1 MDKGIYVALGSLK
14 ADKVKQGN
22 AIHDVANVS
31 TIGFK
36 KAFEAKVTTYRVDI
50 PETLTSR
57 YFRTADYI
65 GKVNLE
71 AGTRIATDNDLD
83 IFIEGQG
90 VMGVYK
96 DSGELAFTRRGD
108 LRIDAE
114 GRMVNGEN
122 RIVASDAGGDIILE
136 PGFLYKISKEGVIY
150 GSNPEEEVAEEVEFG
165 RLLLRDA
172 SNVDLEK
179 MEDGLFKV
187 VGEPPGDFAGGD
199 NTIYVTDRALEGSSV
214 KTFEILAQMIELE
227 RSYEMKINIVKTLSE
242 LGESSNS
249 LMRVT

>member
-1 MDKGIYVALGSLK
+1 MDKGIYTALSSIK
-14 ADKVKQGN
+14 ADRLKQGN
-22 AIHDVANVS
+22 SIHDVSNVS

-36 KAFEAKVTTYRVDI
+36 KAFETSITTYRVDV
-50 PETLTSR
+50 PGALTSR
-57 YFRTADYI
+57 YFRTADYL

-71 AGTRIATDNDLD
+71 PGTRIATDNDLD

-90 VMGVYK
+90 VLGVFN

-108 LRIDAE
+108 LRIDSQD
-114 GRMVNGEN
+114 RLVNGEN
-122 RIVASDAGGDIILE
+122 RIISSADGGDITLE
-136 PGFLYKISKEGVIY
+136 QGFLYKISKEGVIY
-150 GSNPEEEVAEEVEFG
+150 GSNPEEEIAEEVEFG

-172 SNVDLEK
+172 SNVTLEK

-187 VGEPPGDFAGGD
+187 LGELPGDFVGGE

-214 KTFEILAQMIELE
+214 KTFDVLAQMIELE

>member
-1 MDKGIYVALGSLK
+1 M
-14 ADKVKQGN
+14 
-22 AIHDVANVS
+22 
-31 TIGFK
+31 
-36 KAFEAKVTTYRVDI
+36 
-50 PETLTSR
+50 
-57 YFRTADYI
+57 
-65 GKVNLE
+65 
-71 AGTRIATDNDLD
+71 
-83 IFIEGQG
+83 
-90 VMGVYK
+90 
-96 DSGELAFTRRGD
+96 
-108 LRIDAE
+108 
-114 GRMVNGEN
+114 
-122 RIVASDAGGDIILE
+122 
-136 PGFLYKISKEGVIY
+136 IY

>member
-1 MDKGIYVALGSLK
+1 MDKGIYTALSSIK
-14 ADKVKQGN
+14 ADRLKQGN
-22 AIHDVANVS
+22 SIHDVSNVS

-36 KAFEAKVTTYRVDI
+36 KAFETNITTYRVDV
-50 PETLTSR
+50 PGALTSR
-57 YFRTADYI
+57 YFRTADYL

-71 AGTRIATDNDLD
+71 PGTRIATDNDLD

-90 VMGVYK
+90 VLGVFN

-108 LRIDAE
+108 LRIDSQD
-114 GRMVNGEN
+114 RLVNGEN
-122 RIVASDAGGDIILE
+122 RIISSEDGGDITLE
-136 PGFLYKISKEGVIY
+136 EGFLYKISKEGVIY
-150 GSNPEEEVAEEVEFG
+150 GSNPEEEIAEEVEFG

-172 SNVDLEK
+172 SNVTLEK

-187 VGEPPGDFAGGD
+187 LGELPGDFVGGE

-214 KTFEILAQMIELE
+214 KTFDVLAQMIELE

>member
-1 MDKGIYVALGSLK
+1 MDKGIYTALSSIK
-14 ADKVKQGN
+14 ADRLKQGN
-22 AIHDVANVS
+22 SIHDVSNVS

-36 KAFEAKVTTYRVDI
+36 KAHETNITTYRVDV
-50 PETLTSR
+50 PGALTSR
-57 YFRTADYI
+57 YFRTADYL

-71 AGTRIATDNDLD
+71 PGTRIATDNDLD

-90 VMGVYK
+90 VLGVFN

-108 LRIDAE
+108 LRIDSQD
-114 GRMVNGEN
+114 RLVNGEN
-122 RIVASDAGGDIILE
+122 RIISSEDGGDITLE
-136 PGFLYKISKEGVIY
+136 EGFLYKISKEGVIY
-150 GSNPEEEVAEEVEFG
+150 GSNPEEEIAEEVEFG

-172 SNVDLEK
+172 SNVTLEK

-187 VGEPPGDFAGGD
+187 LGELPGDFVGGE
-199 NTIYVTDRALEGSSV
+199 NTIYVTDHALEGSSV
-214 KTFEILAQMIELE
+214 KTFDVLAQMIELE

>member
-1 MDKGIYVALGSLK
+1 MDKGIYTALSSIK
-14 ADKVKQGN
+14 ADRLKQGN
-22 AIHDVANVS
+22 SIHDVSNVS

-36 KAFEAKVTTYRVDI
+36 KAFETNITTYRVDV
-50 PETLTSR
+50 PGALTSR
-57 YFRTADYI
+57 YFRTADYL

-71 AGTRIATDNDLD
+71 PGTRIATDNDLD

-90 VMGVYK
+90 VLGVFN

-108 LRIDAE
+108 LRIDSQD
-114 GRMVNGEN
+114 RLVNGEN
-122 RIVASDAGGDIILE
+122 RIISSEDGGDITLE
-136 PGFLYKISKEGVIY
+136 EGFLYKISKEGVIY
-150 GSNPEEEVAEEVEFG
+150 GSNPEEEIAEEVEFG

-172 SNVDLEK
+172 SNVTLEK

-187 VGEPPGDFAGGD
+187 LGELPGDFVGGE
-199 NTIYVTDRALEGSSV
+199 NTIYVTDHALEGSSV
-214 KTFEILAQMIELE
+214 KTFDVLAQMIELE

>member
-1 MDKGIYVALGSLK
+1 MDKGIYTALSSIK
-14 ADKVKQGN
+14 ADRLKQGN
-22 AIHDVANVS
+22 SIHDVSNVS

-36 KAFEAKVTTYRVDI
+36 KAFETNITTYRIDV
-50 PETLTSR
+50 PGALTSR
-57 YFRTADYI
+57 YFRTADYL

-71 AGTRIATDNDLD
+71 PGTRIATDNDLD

-90 VMGVYK
+90 VLGVFN

-108 LRIDAE
+108 LRIDSQD
-114 GRMVNGEN
+114 RLVNGEN
-122 RIVASDAGGDIILE
+122 RIISSEDGGDITLE
-136 PGFLYKISKEGVIY
+136 EGFLYKISKEGVIY
-150 GSNPEEEVAEEVEFG
+150 GSNPEEEIAEEVEFG

-172 SNVDLEK
+172 SNVTLEK

-187 VGEPPGDFAGGD
+187 LGELPGDFVGGE
-199 NTIYVTDRALEGSSV
+199 NTIYVTDHALEGSSV
-214 KTFEILAQMIELE
+214 KTFDVLAQMIELE